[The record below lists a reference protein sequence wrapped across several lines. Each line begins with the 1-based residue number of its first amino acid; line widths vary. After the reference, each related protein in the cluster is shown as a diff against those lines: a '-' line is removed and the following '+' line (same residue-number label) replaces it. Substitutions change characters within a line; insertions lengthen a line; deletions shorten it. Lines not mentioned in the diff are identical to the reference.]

1 MQSYH
6 AWLQQ
11 HAHLHAQVENEHSIF
26 NLTSL
31 FAGILL
37 LLNYYTA
44 YPGFVL
50 VCLLAPKPV
59 LFDGGKNY
67 KYHFNG

>member
-37 LLNYYTA
+37 LLLNYHTA

-50 VCLLAPKPV
+50 VRLLVAGV
-59 LFDGGKNY
+59 YNY
-67 KYHFNG
+67 FCYIS